1 MIAQFLKFLS
11 TTDSAAH
18 AAAVAEL
25 QTMAVPAPVKKRK
38 GNPEA
43 LRKWRES
50 QKATGKPAKAKKAK
64 PAAAAVVPVEKPAK
78 VKKARPA
85 WSVKDHVT
93 KKGVKGQIV
102 QIGPLTA
109 WLPAGDNARKA
120 ELFAAINNVI
130 RSDEIRKVAAQI
142 R

>member
-50 QKATGKPAKAKKAK
+50 QKAGGKPAKEKAK
-64 PAAAAVVPVEKPAK
+64 PAAVVAEPVQKPAK
-78 VKKARPA
+78 VKKSRPA

-93 KKGVKGQIV
+93 KKKVKGQIV

-109 WLPAGDNARKA
+109 WLPEGNKARKA

>member
-11 TTDSAAH
+11 TTDAKAH

-25 QTMAVPAPVKKRK
+25 ASMQAPAPVKKRK

-50 QKATGKPAKAKKAK
+50 QKAAGKPAKAKAK
-64 PAAAAVVPVEKPAK
+64 PAAVVAQPVQKPAK
-78 VKKARPA
+78 VKKSRPA

-93 KKGVKGQIV
+93 QKGAKGQIV
-102 QIGPLTA
+102 QIGPFTA
-109 WLPAGDNARKA
+109 WIPEGDAARRA
-120 ELFAAINNVI
+120 AVFSAINDVC
-130 RSDEIRKVAAQI
+130 RTDEVRKLAAQI